1 MKNAADMLKLTNQ
14 IQVLHEEIKNV
25 KEQHAEEKS
34 KFERLQ
40 IQTISD
46 AFQTV

>member
-1 MKNAADMLKLTNQ
+1 MKNAANISNLTSE
-14 IQVLHEEIKNV
+14 IQLLNEEIKNV